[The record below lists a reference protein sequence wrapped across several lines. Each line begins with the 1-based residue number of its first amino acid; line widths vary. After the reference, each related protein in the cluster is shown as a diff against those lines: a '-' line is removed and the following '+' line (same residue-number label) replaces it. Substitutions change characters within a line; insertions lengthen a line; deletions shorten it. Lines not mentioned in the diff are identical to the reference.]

1 MARTLVPKYKYV
13 AIARDIT
20 RLLSLSPALEWWQV
34 RDYYEMRLFGD
45 GLQAPRVYDADTR
58 RMIATAIDREMRYLH
73 VR

>member
-34 RDYYEMRLFGD
+34 RNYYEPPIFVSKPRQMSAYDKETRL
-45 GLQAPRVYDADTR
+45 A
-58 RMIATAIDREMRYLH
+58 IATAIDREMRYVH

>member
-20 RLLSLSPALEWWQV
+20 TLLHLSPALEWWQV
-34 RDYYEMRLFGD
+34 RDYYEPTLP
-45 GLQAPRVYDADTR
+45 LARVRVHTNYDDDTR
-58 RMIATAIDREMRYLH
+58 RLIATAIDREMRYVH

>member
-34 RDYYEMRLFGD
+34 RDYYEMQLIQPV
-45 GLQAPRVYDADTR
+45 LAMPSKYDDHQR
-58 RMIATAIDREMRYLH
+58 QQIATAIDREMRYIH